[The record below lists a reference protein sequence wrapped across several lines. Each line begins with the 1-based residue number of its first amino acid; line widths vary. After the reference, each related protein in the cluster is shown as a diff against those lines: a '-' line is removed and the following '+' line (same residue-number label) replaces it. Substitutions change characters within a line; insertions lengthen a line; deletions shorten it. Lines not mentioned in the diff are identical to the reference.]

1 MEGKQIPLLDANV
14 CVLITDTGVKHEL
27 SESEYPQRRSQC
39 EKVARILNK
48 EFLRDVSRQELEG
61 RTTNY

>member
-39 EKVARILNK
+39 EKV
-48 EFLRDVSRQELEG
+48 V
-61 RTTNY
+61 